1 MSDLPPRG
9 RGARPPG
16 AVPRSR
22 RGGDSGSAPPA
33 IPPSVA
39 GSSSFGG
46 DASPISPDPT
56 STRATYSTVVPAR
69 SRHTSPR
76 RRSRSTTGSTHSSA
90 DESDSGTAHPQEME
104 VEGTQGG
111 EKVSRDPS
119 VDLLLG
125 QYTLKFGDTVEDLP
139 GNLKA
144 ASAAIIYNGHRKLK
158 RTRYVSGR
166 VTAPD
171 AELNAISC
179 AVRLAV
185 KQANCQ
191 HIMVFTDSMGSAH
204 RAVDPSVHSGQ
215 AFSLSV
221 CHILREW
228 FEVDDL
234 RRITFVYVPS
244 ALRWDIHGEVHK
256 YVTKLKV
263 RVGCRKTDN
272 SIDAL
277 RSRAAHSVLDS
288 WGSTF
293 QDPTYRGSEFLELQQ
308 PDGRLLQPSYLN
320 GGPWLSTFGH
330 SITEFAR
337 VCWCITGHVSIG
349 AYYRHFKINE
359 PHGCTCGADL
369 QSRQH
374 ILFHCRDRYSV
385 HYPRFL
391 GDIASFMKYN
401 PTAFGFNRDSSGVG

>member
-1 MSDLPPRG
+1 M
-9 RGARPPG
+9 
-16 AVPRSR
+16 
-22 RGGDSGSAPPA
+22 
-33 IPPSVA
+33 
-39 GSSSFGG
+39 FGG
-46 DASPISPDPT
+46 GRVRWAALSWVGGPYMFGGGRVHWARCGAWT
-56 STRATYSTVVPAR
+56 SWMLLADVGGCTFGGG
-69 SRHTSPR
+69 R
-76 RRSRSTTGSTHSSA
+76 RR
-90 DESDSGTAHPQEME
+90 Q
-104 VEGTQGG
+104 Q
-111 EKVSRDPS
+111 
-119 VDLLLG
+119 
-125 QYTLKFGDTVEDLP
+125 
-139 GNLKA
+139 A
-144 ASAAIIYNGHRKLK
+144 ASAAIVYKGHRELE

-204 RAVDPSVHSGQ
+204 RAVDPGVHSGQ

-221 CHILREW
+221 CRALQEW
-228 FEVDDL
+228 FEADDF

-244 ALRWDIHGEVHK
+244 ALRWDIHGEAHK
-256 YVTKLKV
+256 YVTELKV
-263 RVGCRKTDN
+263 RVGGCKTDN

-277 RSRAAHSVLDS
+277 RSRATHSVLDS
-288 WGSTF
+288 WNSTF

-308 PDGRLLQPSYLN
+308 PDGRPLQPLYLN

-337 VCWCITGHVSIG
+337 VCWCITGHMPIG

-359 PHGCTCGADL
+359 PHGCTCGAAL

-374 ILFHCRDRYSV
+374 VLVRCRDCYSV

-401 PTAFGFNRDSSGVG
+401 PTAFGFTQDPSGVG